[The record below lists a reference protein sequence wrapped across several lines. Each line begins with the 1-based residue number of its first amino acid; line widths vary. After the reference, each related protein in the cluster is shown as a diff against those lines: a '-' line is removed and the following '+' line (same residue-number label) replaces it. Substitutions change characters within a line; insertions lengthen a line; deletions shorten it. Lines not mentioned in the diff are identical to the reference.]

1 MSGYVQKRVQQ
12 ARTSMGT
19 TGNRTVNGKYM
30 QEGQTMLTLASSV
43 GRSRALWRS
52 VKKRNFSSFLQINCK
67 EGVMRNKANT
77 DPEVITETTCETITE
92 TL

>member
-1 MSGYVQKRVQQ
+1 MSGKVPKRVQQ

-52 VKKRNFSSFLQINCK
+52 VKKRNFSSFLQIDCK
-67 EGVMRNKANT
+67 EGVTRNSANT
-77 DPEVITETTCETITE
+77 EPDAISSSTCETITDS
-92 TL
+92 L

>member
-1 MSGYVQKRVQQ
+1 MSGYVPKRVRQ
-12 ARTSMGT
+12 ARTAMGT
-19 TGNRTVNGKYM
+19 VGDRKGM
-30 QEGQTMLTLASSV
+30 HEGQTMLTLASSV

-52 VKKRNFSSFLQINCK
+52 IKKRNFSSFLQINCK

-77 DPEVITETTCETITE
+77 DPEVITKSTCETITE